1 MEEDKDNNR
10 ILFSPVEE
18 EKEEEEEFSE
28 DEEKGRSNTSSESGE
43 WPNTA
48 VEQNGLKLSRT
59 TSKVEI

>member
-18 EKEEEEEFSE
+18 EKEEEFSE
-28 DEEKGRSNTSSESGE
+28 DDEKGRSNTSSESGE